1 MMTSPLP
8 IPSSQLLNLI
18 QHHLVEA
25 GLAETAR
32 TLLAETSVGSRGL
45 LPHAHT
51 NLIRCAKNGDWGS
64 VLKTLS
70 GITLDDGDAT
80 KRNEKQQKEVD
91 SILAQCHEMAILEL
105 GDLGEMDL
113 AFATLKICRQTLDN
127 VILTDSEEEHKLAG
141 DGSISQRCE
150 RKLHSLALRKSGE
163 NSSLPPGYY
172 GPNNDISKEKRR
184 GVIAQALAEIIP
196 VLPAS
201 RLVSLCQ

>member
-1 MMTSPLP
+1 MTSPLP
-8 IPSSQLLNLI
+8 IASSQLLNLI

-25 GLAETAR
+25 GLAESAR

-51 NLIRCAKNGDWGS
+51 NLIKCAKNGDWGS
-64 VLKTLS
+64 VLKALS

-113 AFATLKICRQTLDN
+113 AFATLKICR
-127 VILTDSEEEHKLAG
+127 
-141 DGSISQRCE
+141 
-150 RKLHSLALRKSGE
+150 
-163 NSSLPPGYY
+163 
-172 GPNNDISKEKRR
+172 
-184 GVIAQALAEIIP
+184 
-196 VLPAS
+196 
-201 RLVSLCQ
+201 